1 MLQLL
6 NIIQLIFYIAI
17 LALIGQGLLYL
28 IAGSKREKNFFYQFF
43 QIINKPWIG
52 IARLISFSRVASHH
66 LGWVAFF
73 IISVLYIS
81 ITLAKIEHC
90 ISIGMEG
97 CR

>member
-6 NIIQLIFYIAI
+6 NISQLLLYIAL
-17 LALIGQGLLYL
+17 LALLGQGLLYL
-28 IAGSKREKNFFYQFF
+28 IAGKKREVNFFYQCF
-43 QIINKPWIG
+43 QVINKPWIG
-52 IARLISFSRVASHH
+52 FARLISFSRVASHH

-73 IISVLYIS
+73 IISVLYIAV
-81 ITLAKIEHC
+81 TLAKIEHC